1 MRNSDI
7 VDMVDEMLNDEGPVQ
22 IGNLTFDRSEIVRRC
37 DPTAYR
43 IMVNEYIDSMI
54 DDLRYDQERLDPTD
68 MAEHQEIQE
77 RIDELEG
84 EIGRAHV

>member
-43 IMVNEYIDSMI
+43 IMVNEYIDAMI
-54 DDLRYDQERLDPTD
+54 GDLQYDQDRLDPETD

-77 RIDELEG
+77 RIDELEN
-84 EIGRAHV
+84 AYL

>member
-37 DPTAYR
+37 DPLAYR

-54 DDLRYDQERLDPTD
+54 DDLRYDQERLDPETD

-84 EIGRAHV
+84 AYL

>member
-54 DDLRYDQERLDPTD
+54 DDLRYDQDRLDPTD

-77 RIDELEG
+77 RIDELES
-84 EIGRAHV
+84 AYL

>member
-7 VDMVDEMLNDEGPVQ
+7 VDMIDEMLNSEGPVE

-54 DDLRYDQERLDPTD
+54 DDLRYDQDRLDPETD

-77 RIDELEG
+77 RIDELES
-84 EIGRAHV
+84 AYL

>member
-7 VDMVDEMLNDEGPVQ
+7 VDMVDDMLNDEGPVQ
-22 IGNLTFDRSEIVRRC
+22 IGLLTFDRSEIVRRC

-54 DDLRYDQERLDPTD
+54 DDLRYDQDRLDLETD

-77 RIDELEG
+77 RIDELE
-84 EIGRAHV
+84 ESYV

>member
-37 DPTAYR
+37 DPLAYR

-54 DDLRYDQERLDPTD
+54 DDLRYDQDRLDPETD

-84 EIGRAHV
+84 AYL

>member
-7 VDMVDEMLNDEGPVQ
+7 VDMVDDMLNDEGPVQ

-54 DDLRYDQERLDPTD
+54 DDLRYDQDRLDPTD

-77 RIDELEG
+77 RIDELES
-84 EIGRAHV
+84 AYL

>member
-7 VDMVDEMLNDEGPVQ
+7 VDMVDDLLNSEGEVR
-22 IGNLTFDRSEIVRRC
+22 IGNLIFDRSEIVKRL

-54 DDLRYDQERLDPTD
+54 DDLRYDQERLDPETD

-77 RIDELEG
+77 RIDELEN
-84 EIGRAHV
+84 AYL